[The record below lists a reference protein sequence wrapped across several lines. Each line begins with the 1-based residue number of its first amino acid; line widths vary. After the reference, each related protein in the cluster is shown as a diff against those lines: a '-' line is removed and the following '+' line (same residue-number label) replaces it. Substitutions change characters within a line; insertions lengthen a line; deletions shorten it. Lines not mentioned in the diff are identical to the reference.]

1 MKTARLLVVC
11 VAALAPA
18 AMAQR
23 WEVGGGAGGGF
34 YTSQDV
40 SLSGSS
46 VSAKIDSNVSG
57 SAWLGNNGSNR
68 WGGELR
74 GDFQLGDLSL
84 NGAGSSASF
93 AARSYA
99 FHYDVL
105 WHFTPNGS
113 KVRPFVALGAGIKI
127 YQGTGAPAAFQPLSQ
142 FALLTRAQDLTPLI
156 SAGAGV
162 KVQIAPHVQLRLEVH
177 DYATTFPKQVITP
190 NSGAKVGGWLMDFVP
205 SVGISYTSSEAR

>member
-57 SAWLGNNGSNR
+57 SVWLGNNGPNR

-74 GDFQLGDLSL
+74 ADFQLGDLSL
-84 NGAGSSASF
+84 NGGGTSASF

-113 KVRPFVALGAGIKI
+113 KVRPFVALGAGIKV
-127 YQGTGAPAAFQPLSQ
+127 YQGTGAPSAYQPLSQ
-142 FALLTRAQDLTPLI
+142 FALLTQAQDLTPLI

>member
-1 MKTARLLVVC
+1 MKTARMLLVC
-11 VAALAPA
+11 LAALAPA

-40 SLSGSS
+40 SLASSS

-57 SAWLGNNGSNR
+57 SFWLDNNGPNH

-74 GDFQLGDLSL
+74 GDFQLGDLAL
-84 NGAGSSASF
+84 NGDGSSASF
-93 AARSYA
+93 PARSYA
-99 FHYDVL
+99 FHYDIL

-113 KVRPFVALGAGIKI
+113 KIRPYVALGAGVKI
-127 YQGTGAPAAFQPLSQ
+127 YQGTGAPVAYQPLSQ
-142 FALLTRAQDLTPLI
+142 FALLSPTQDLTPLI
-156 SAGAGV
+156 SAGGGV

-177 DYATTFPKQVITP
+177 DYATTFPKQLITP
-190 NSGAKVGGWLMDFVP
+190 NTGAKVGGWLMDFVP
-205 SVGISYTSSEAR
+205 SVGISYTSGEAR

>member
-1 MKTARLLVVC
+1 MKTARVLLVCLAV
-11 VAALAPA
+11 LAPA

-40 SLSGSS
+40 SLAGSS
-46 VSAKIDSNVSG
+46 VAAKIDSNVSG
-57 SAWLGNNGSNR
+57 SFWLDNNGVNR

-74 GDFQLGDLSL
+74 ADYQLGDLAL
-84 NGAGSSASF
+84 NGDGSSASF

-113 KVRPFVALGAGIKI
+113 KIRPFVALGAGVKV
-127 YQGTGAPAAFQPLSQ
+127 YQGTGGPVAYQPLNQ
-142 FALLTRAQDLTPLI
+142 FALLSPTQDLTPLI
-156 SAGAGV
+156 SAGGGV
-162 KVQIAPHVQLRLEVH
+162 KVQLAPHVQLRLEIH

-190 NSGAKVGGWLMDFVP
+190 NTGAKVGGWLMDFVP
-205 SVGISYTSSEAR
+205 SVGISYTSGEAR